1 VSDIGLFAISSAI
14 LTSTR
19 YMFQVAT
26 STTTAALNAFANIFS
41 DQQFVNGVLI
51 SILLGL
57 VTGSVFAKAF
67 GFDILRAIRSF
78 TNSLF
83 AGTRDL
89 AERLAE

>member
-1 VSDIGLFAISSAI
+1 MSSIDFSAISNAI
-14 LTSTR
+14 LASTG

-26 STTTAALNAFANIFS
+26 SKIIEAFNAFANIFS
-41 DQQFVNGVLI
+41 DPQFVNGILT